1 VSGTLRFDEARAVV
15 ARHFPPTRLIRSASL
30 GTAGADVHLKIE
42 CDLPTGSFKVRGA
55 VYSLSVNA
63 SRHAIAEVI
72 AASTGNHGAAV
83 AYAGRLLG
91 IPATIFLP
99 ANPNPIKAGRIRDLG
114 ARIVEGGDDLSVA
127 IDAAYGYA
135 ARTNAFFLHDAAD
148 ADVPC
153 GTATIA
159 MEILDE
165 RPETGAIYVPM
176 GDTALIRGVAAAAK
190 HLKPAIRIVGVVA
203 ENAPAYYESWR
214 TNRVVETADANTI
227 ADGLA
232 VRRPLGPNVEAIRAL
247 VDDVVTV
254 SEEEM
259 LDAIEWL
266 MTKEGVPA
274 EPSGAAAT
282 AAFMKVRLTASA
294 KAAAA
299 KKPDTTYDQKPDT
312 TYDHTADGRG
322 VRLQADRGTSVV
334 LVTGC
339 NVAPSVTALLRD
351 RMRRGPDRSP

>member
-1 VSGTLRFDEARAVV
+1 VSGILRFDEARALV
-15 ARHFPPTRLIRSASL
+15 ARHFTPTRLIRAGSL
-30 GTAGADVHLKIE
+30 STADADVHLKIE

-55 VYSLSVNA
+55 VYSLSVNVA
-63 SRHAIAEVI
+63 RRDITEVI

-99 ANPNPIKAGRIRDLG
+99 ANPNPVKAGRIRDLG

-127 IDAAYGYA
+127 IDAAYAYA
-135 ARTNAFFLHDAAD
+135 ARTNAFFLHDASD

-159 MEILDE
+159 MEILE
-165 RPETGAIYVPM
+165 QVPSTNAIYVPM

-190 HLKPAIRIVGVVA
+190 HLKPSVAIIGVVA
-203 ENAPAYYESWR
+203 ERAPAYYESWR
-214 TNRVVETADANTI
+214 TQAVVETATADTI

-232 VRRPLGPNVEAIRAL
+232 VRRPLAPNVEAIRAL
-247 VDDVVTV
+247 VDDVVMV

-259 LDAIEWL
+259 LDAIAWL
-266 MTKEGVPA
+266 KAKEGVTA
-274 EPSGAAAT
+274 EPSGAATT
-282 AAFMKVRLTASA
+282 AAYRKVRLKPDATCDPVRL
-294 KAAAA
+294 
-299 KKPDTTYDQKPDT
+299 KPDTTDV
-312 TYDHTADGRG
+312 RS
-322 VRLQADRGTSVV
+322 VRLQADRGATVL

-339 NVAPSVTALLRD
+339 NIAPDVTALLRD
-351 RMRRGPDRSP
+351 RMPRDRDRPL